1 MNRQKNLSVRFTD
14 DTKAELKKL
23 HESHEIKPAALVR
36 IAVDRFLASY
46 EKDGPQAVGLP
57 APLRKKAKGAT
68 IQKTD
73 EAYAARPETAQPT
86 KAKRVASP

>member
-14 DTKAELKKL
+14 DTKAELKRL

-46 EKDGPQAVGLP
+46 EKDGPHGYAELPGL
-57 APLRKKAKGAT
+57 RIAT
-68 IQKTD
+68 
-73 EAYAARPETAQPT
+73 RF
-86 KAKRVASP
+86 

>member
-36 IAVDRFLASY
+36 IAVYRFLASY
-46 EKDGPQAVGLP
+46 EKDGPQRYNRGTRIPPSFSQFVLALI
-57 APLRKKAKGAT
+57 K
-68 IQKTD
+68 
-73 EAYAARPETAQPT
+73 
-86 KAKRVASP
+86 